1 MSFLTYAALYHT
13 VLMLVG
19 LATIFMGYRLLV
31 MGVMPEQGSD
41 VKAEAGKVRLTI
53 KNAAPGTLFCL
64 LGSALIIYMIHQG
77 PPQQELTLKTADGRE
92 FSTTTRGENSSLN
105 RALAQAKEL
114 LQTDETHQA
123 IALLLRTL
131 ADEELTLHQTLPVFT
146 TMANAHFQENQW
158 IQAATYSQ
166 LVVHI
171 DSSYIEAIVIYAKSL
186 KVLNQTEQAIE
197 QMQKAADIDNQYYS
211 ILRSWQNERNR

>member
-53 KNAAPGTLFCL
+53 KNAAPGTLFL
-64 LGSALIIYMIHQG
+64 FIGFGVNYLYDSPRAT
-77 PPQQELTLKTADGRE
+77 QQELTLKTVDGSE

-105 RALAQAKEL
+105 QTLAQAKEL
-114 LQTDETHQA
+114 LQTDEADQA
-123 IALLLRTL
+123 IALLLKTL

-146 TMANAHFQENQW
+146 TMANAHFQENQF

-166 LVVHI
+166 LAAHI
-171 DSSYIEAIVIYAKSL
+171 DSSYIEAIVIYAKSV
-186 KVLNQTEQAIE
+186 KALNQTKQAIE
-197 QMQKAADIDNQYYS
+197 QMQKVADIDIQYYS
-211 ILRSWQNERNR
+211 ILSNWQNERNR